1 MTYMHKKLKSITILE
16 KIYISEYFQKQRERN
31 DNENITGKQMCIPID
46 ICNPKNNYNKITI
59 NGYNTKQEINQ
70 IQDKRTST
78 TIIH

>member
-1 MTYMHKKLKSITILE
+1 
-16 KIYISEYFQKQRERN
+16 
-31 DNENITGKQMCIPID
+31 MCIPID
-46 ICNPKNNYNKITI
+46 ICDTKNNYNKITI

>member
-1 MTYMHKKLKSITILE
+1 MYMPI
-16 KIYISEYFQKQRERN
+16 
-31 DNENITGKQMCIPID
+31 NICD
-46 ICNPKNNYNKITI
+46 PKNSQNKITI